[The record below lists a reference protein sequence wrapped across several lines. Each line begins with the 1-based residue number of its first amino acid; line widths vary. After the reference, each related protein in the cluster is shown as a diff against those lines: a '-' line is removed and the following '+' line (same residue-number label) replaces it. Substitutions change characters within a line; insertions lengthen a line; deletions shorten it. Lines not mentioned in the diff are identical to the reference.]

1 MNLEATF
8 PGPYIPVVKSE
19 SKPAETRIEKPV
31 QESVAGAPRGGA
43 PPPWGWTQMGRAL
56 KGHW

>member
-31 QESVAGAPRGGA
+31 QESVAGPPRGG
-43 PPPWGWTQMGRAL
+43 RRFL
-56 KGHW
+56 N